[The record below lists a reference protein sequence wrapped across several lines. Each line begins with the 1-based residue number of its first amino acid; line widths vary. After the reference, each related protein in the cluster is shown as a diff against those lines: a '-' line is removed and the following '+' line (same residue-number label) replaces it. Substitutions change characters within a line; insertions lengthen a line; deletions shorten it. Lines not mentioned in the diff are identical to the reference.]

1 MQDGN
6 HFGTRCWVRQRSS
19 RVVYS
24 RNETSE
30 THFPCAERNHLVAL
44 PMPGTGRSC
53 RRVPSR
59 ATAARIADGSCA
71 DNSGPGQAGVNT
83 CPRIDA
89 HTSHHRHCDTATR
102 AAAHYSGSAITH
114 TTAHKH
120 SARGL
125 AGNPDSPQAFNIS
138 TSTTD
143 VIIGFCDVLHTLSR
157 LIRL

>member
-1 MQDGN
+1 MQDSN

-71 DNSGPGQAGVNT
+71 DNSGPGQAGVHT

-102 AAAHYSGSAITH
+102 AAAHCSGSAITH

-120 SARGL
+120 SA
-125 AGNPDSPQAFNIS
+125 
-138 TSTTD
+138 TTGGD
-143 VIIGFCDVLHTLSR
+143 RHANARSDCNTTANEHSEPNCHPSAHA
-157 LIRL
+157 